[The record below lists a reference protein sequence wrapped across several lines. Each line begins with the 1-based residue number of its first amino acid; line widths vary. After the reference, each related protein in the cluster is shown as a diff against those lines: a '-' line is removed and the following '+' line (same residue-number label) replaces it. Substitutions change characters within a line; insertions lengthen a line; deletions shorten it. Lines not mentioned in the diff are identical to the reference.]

1 MRAPTL
7 LIQGENDSLFG
18 LDQADANY
26 RAIRRNGAPV
36 DMVWF
41 AGGHDG
47 GNQETARV
55 ESLTTQWLRRWLA
68 PGHPAASAGTGQPG
82 FAVTRVLGFDPSS
95 DQASLGIATA
105 SSYPG
110 LAGTRR
116 TLVRLAGPPQLA
128 VSPAGGA
135 PASISVFPG
144 LGPLGRPASPSTC
157 RARARPSPRRRCPAR
172 SR

>member
-1 MRAPTL
+1 MHAPTL

-26 RAIRRNGAPV
+26 QAIRRNGAPV

-55 ESLTTQWLRRWLA
+55 ESLTAQWLDRWLA
-68 PGHPAASAGTGQPG
+68 RPPPA
-82 FAVTRVLGFDPSS
+82 
-95 DQASLGIATA
+95 
-105 SSYPG
+105 
-110 LAGTRR
+110 LAAAPARPR
-116 TLVRLAGPPQLA
+116 SPP
-128 VSPAGGA
+128 A
-135 PASISVFPG
+135 PASPG
-144 LGPLGRPASPSTC
+144 
-157 RARARPSPRRRCPAR
+157 